1 MYTWL
6 GLYNEARTHIVSQC
20 NWTDGAPVVYH
31 RYASPRTSRV
41 AGHCVIVDVTRY
53 GRGTCAWRDV
63 ACDSRHAVT
72 CSRLYLAPLSK
83 TEDEYED
90 PATSGT
96 TAADRRPSARAM
108 GYVAIVLVLVELWCV
123 VMLDW
128 NDFAR
133 NVGIMKK
140 NVRNCLRSKGN
151 GNVARSEGQR
161 KGKRFQNG
169 ERPDADVRDVVE
181 SLV

>member
-1 MYTWL
+1 
-6 GLYNEARTHIVSQC
+6 
-20 NWTDGAPVVYH
+20 
-31 RYASPRTSRV
+31 
-41 AGHCVIVDVTRY
+41 
-53 GRGTCAWRDV
+53 
-63 ACDSRHAVT
+63 
-72 CSRLYLAPLSK
+72 
-83 TEDEYED
+83 
-90 PATSGT
+90 
-96 TAADRRPSARAM
+96 
-108 GYVAIVLVLVELWCV
+108 
-123 VMLDW
+123 MLDW

-161 KGKRFQNG
+161 KGNRFQNG